1 MKEIHVNR
9 SEKAALIAQ
18 IKAKADAASFVV
30 VTDFKGMT
38 VYSFIVL
45 AIKKARPVFCCFFFW
60 APFDCKGRGD

>member
-1 MKEIHVNR
+1 LARLSTADPAGVPDGSGPTPYREEIHVNR

-38 VYSFIVL
+38 V
-45 AIKKARPVFCCFFFW
+45 
-60 APFDCKGRGD
+60 